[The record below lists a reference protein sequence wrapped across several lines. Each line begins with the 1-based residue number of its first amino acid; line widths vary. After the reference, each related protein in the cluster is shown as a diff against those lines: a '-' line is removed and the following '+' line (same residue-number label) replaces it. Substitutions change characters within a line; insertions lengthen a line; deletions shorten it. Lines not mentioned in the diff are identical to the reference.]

1 MSTMDAEYPQGQVG
15 REENAVVR
23 GWRAFRIWRR
33 SRPFWAGLW
42 TLLAALELWSIP
54 FLQPLL
60 VQHKLNIK
68 ISGIAGV
75 STMAITPAL
84 IMMAAAM
91 WFAPSYRIFA
101 GVFTLIC
108 ALLSMVVSNFGGFL
122 LGMLLGVFGGGLAF
136 SWQPRMTEEQIAAQ
150 ARAEQAYRDALAGD
164 MPPSARAPLG
174 VPADPDGTG
183 TVQFSGAE
191 FAGFSELSEYSEF
204 SEFPEAGPQ
213 QPEGPSSKLAAPAAP
228 PAPIKGVA
236 GYSGARGEVAP
247 SLPMA
252 ADPTPAESV
261 PAAQPQDAVPPL
273 PRAEDTP
280 MGA

>member
-1 MSTMDAEYPQGQVG
+1 MSTINAELSGG
-15 REENAVVR
+15 EENVLAR
-23 GWRAFRIWRR
+23 GWRGFKVWRR

-68 ISGIAGV
+68 MAGIAGV

-91 WFAPSYRIFA
+91 WFAPGYRVFA
-101 GVFTLIC
+101 GVFTLVC

-136 SWQPRMTEEQIAAQ
+136 SWTPRLTDEQIAAQ
-150 ARAEQAYRDALAGD
+150 ARAEQAYRDALSGD

-174 VPADPDGTG
+174 
-183 TVQFSGAE
+183 Q
-191 FAGFSELSEYSEF
+191 AGS
-204 SEFPEAGPQ
+204 EAGDQ
-213 QPEGPSSKLAAPAAP
+213 AAPYQFEAEPLSAAE
-228 PAPIKGVA
+228 PIPGVA
-236 GYSGARGEVAP
+236 GYQGTRGEMTSA
-247 SLPMA
+247 LPQTG
-252 ADPTPAESV
+252 DPTPADTV
-261 PAAQPQDAVPPL
+261 PAAQPRDVIPRL

-280 MGA
+280 AGGLTS

>member
-1 MSTMDAEYPQGQVG
+1 MSGVTVSTINAELSGGQ
-15 REENAVVR
+15 ENVLVR
-23 GWRAFRIWRR
+23 GWHGFKVWRR

-68 ISGIAGV
+68 MAGIAGV

-91 WFAPSYRIFA
+91 WFAPGYRVFA
-101 GVFTLIC
+101 GVFTLVC

-136 SWQPRMTEEQIAAQ
+136 SWTPRLTEEQIAAQ
-150 ARAEQAYRDALAGD
+150 ARAEQAYRNALSGD

-174 VPADPDGTG
+174 AGAAIAEDYDADLSAPYE
-183 TVQFSGAE
+183 FEAE
-191 FAGFSELSEYSEF
+191 
-204 SEFPEAGPQ
+204 PQ
-213 QPEGPSSKLAAPAAP
+213 HPAAT
-228 PAPIKGVA
+228 PISGVA
-236 GYSGARGEVAP
+236 GYQGTRGEMTSA
-247 SLPMA
+247 LPQA
-252 ADPTPAESV
+252 GDPTPAETV
-261 PAAQPQDAVPPL
+261 PVAPPQDMVPPL

-280 MGA
+280 LGA

>member
-1 MSTMDAEYPQGQVG
+1 VSTIDAEITGGQGHV
-15 REENAVVR
+15 VVR
-23 GWRAFRIWRR
+23 GWHSFRVWRR

-68 ISGIAGV
+68 MAGIAGV

-91 WFAPSYRIFA
+91 WFAPGYRVFA
-101 GVFTLIC
+101 GVFTLVC

-136 SWQPRMTEEQIAAQ
+136 SWSPRLTEEQIAAQ
-150 ARAEQAYRDALAGD
+150 ARAEQAYRDALSGD

-174 VPADPDGTG
+174 FADLAEGED
-183 TVQFSGAE
+183 QSLYEHADAAQYAGAE
-191 FAGFSELSEYSEF
+191 
-204 SEFPEAGPQ
+204 
-213 QPEGPSSKLAAPAAP
+213 
-228 PAPIKGVA
+228 PIPGRA
-236 GYSGARGEVAP
+236 GYQGVRGEMAP
-247 SLPMA
+247 TLPQNS
-252 ADPTPAESV
+252 DPTPAETV
-261 PAAQPQDAVPPL
+261 PATPPRDVVPPL

-280 MGA
+280 LGA